1 MEVRMIVSL
10 TSWKKRIDGC
20 VETIKSLLDQDFDDY
35 TIELNLDYQ
44 NFPLGYMELPVSLL
58 ELTEN
63 TKFKIKWIYQD
74 LKCWQKIAPTIWR
87 HREESY
93 TIVTCDDDITYP
105 RTYLSEIA
113 ENIKGNDWMCT
124 RWPDITQGQYM
135 AYGPRAIDALLHH
148 VDLNL
153 IRNCP
158 LDDHPIYWIIKKYNL
173 KRGAP
178 IQSVPVDRKEGYS
191 FRRYFV
197 DVEDPSQLKDSSC
210 DYPIEQFKRER
221 AYMHSVGI
229 C

>member
-1 MEVRMIVSL
+1 MIIVGI

-44 NFPLGYMELPVSLL
+44 NFPL
-58 ELTEN
+58 
-63 TKFKIKWIYQD
+63 
-74 LKCWQKIAPTIWR
+74 CWQKIAPTIWR

-93 TIVTCDDDITYP
+93 TLVTCDDDVTYP

-113 ENIKGNDWMCT
+113 ENIKGNDWLCT

-135 AYGPRAIDALLHH
+135 TYGPRAIDALLHH

-197 DVEDPSQLKDSSC
+197 DVEDPSKLNDSYC

-221 AYMHSVGI
+221 AYMHAVGI